1 MKAVSF
7 DYWDTLYI
15 GAALPER
22 VKLRREA
29 MRRHWLLA
37 RVNVQPKQDCEYPAD
52 ALEAVDNALLILPP
66 PLIPGA
72 YETLRTL
79 ARRAPLAIVSD
90 TGFASGR
97 AQDRLLEKDG
107 VREYFAVTIYAMDV
121 GQPTPW
127 SDPFLTAIAAFG
139 VEPHEIIHVGDN
151 ERRDVRGA
159 LDMGMRA
166 VRLDAMRSGGPS
178 EAEFVARS
186 FEELREYLA
195 DA

>member
-7 DYWDTLYI
+7 DYWDTLYV

-22 VKLRREA
+22 VKLRSEA
-29 MRRHWLLA
+29 MRHCLLA
-37 RVNVQPKQDCEYPAD
+37 RVNVQPKEDCEYQAD

-79 ARRAPLAIVSD
+79 ARRVPLAIVSD
-90 TGFASGR
+90 AGFASGR

-107 VREYFAVTIYAMDV
+107 VRVYFAATIYAMD
-121 GQPTPW
+121 GGHPRPW
-127 SDPFLTAIAAFG
+127 SEPFLTAIAAFE

-151 ERRDVRGA
+151 EHTDVRRA
-159 LDMGMRA
+159 LDVGMRA

-195 DA
+195 GA